1 MFTYSNI
8 TVCAFSNIGG
18 MSCLSRIVL
27 FHYPPFYIPS
37 LAAEVYANL
46 VQLSR
51 V

>member
-18 MSCLSRIVL
+18 MSCLLKIVL